1 MAGLLGTLY
10 EGDQETGQCLGLGL
24 VVVFVAAE
32 NKIVTFLTGE
42 LSATSSRP
50 HPIRMGRR
58 VSL

>member
-32 NKIVTFLTGE
+32 NKIVTLLMGE
-42 LSATSSRP
+42 LRTTSSRP
-50 HPIRMGRR
+50 HPIRMGRKL
-58 VSL
+58 SI